1 MHYVTANE
9 MRSHLGE
16 LLSRIE
22 RGERIVVTR
31 SGRDV
36 AMMIP
41 MTSGSAGS
49 PFRALRKRLQAEGRL
64 VSMEEALKWREEDRP

>member
-9 MRSHLGE
+9 VRSHLGE
-16 LLSRIE
+16 LLSRVE

-36 AMMIP
+36 AMMVP
-41 MTSGSAGS
+41 VGSRSAAS
-49 PFRALRKRLQAEGRL
+49 PFGGLKERLRAEGRL
-64 VSMEEALKWREEDRP
+64 VSMEEALRWRDEERP